1 MIALIQRV
9 SQSSVSVGGQ
19 HIAST
24 GQGLLALIGVQ
35 PDDDVATAAALLR
48 KLTCYRV
55 FSDADGKMN
64 LSLLDIGGDLCL
76 VPQFTLAADT
86 SRGLRPGFSTA
97 ASPGEGRRIFNELTV
112 LARELPIQVATGQF
126 GADMQVSLI
135 NDGPATFWLQEKSSA
150 SGTAAKNK
158 T

>member
-9 SQSSVSVGGQ
+9 SQAGVSVGGQ
-19 HIAST
+19 SIAST
-24 GQGLLALIGVQ
+24 GHGLLALVAMQ
-35 PDDDVATAAALLR
+35 PDDTDATAAALLR
-48 KLTCYRV
+48 KVTRYRV

-64 LSLLDIGGDLCL
+64 LSLLDTSGDLCL

-97 ASPGEGRRIFNELTV
+97 ATPAQGKRLFDV
-112 LARELPIQVATGQF
+112 LVAQAQQLPIRVQSGEF
-126 GADMQVSLI
+126 GADMQVSLT
-135 NDGPATFWLQEKSSA
+135 NDGPATFWLQE
-150 SGTAAKNK
+150 T